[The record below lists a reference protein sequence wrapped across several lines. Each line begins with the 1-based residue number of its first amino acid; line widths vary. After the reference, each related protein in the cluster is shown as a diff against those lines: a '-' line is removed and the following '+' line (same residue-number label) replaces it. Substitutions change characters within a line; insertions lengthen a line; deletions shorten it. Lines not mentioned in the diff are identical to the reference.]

1 MMKKR
6 YLALLLVLV
15 LALVACNPEAT
26 GDATEAPATVA
37 GEAEVTE
44 AADTGDTEATEET
57 EGDETEPAG
66 EGTGSDL
73 KVGMVTD
80 EGGVNDQS
88 FNQSAWEGMER
99 AEEELGVGVSY
110 VESHNESD
118 YAPNFD
124 TSLEQGNQLIWG
136 IGFMLTDALNA
147 AAEANPET
155 NYALVDSV
163 AAEGLNNA
171 VSVLFKAEQP
181 SFLVGY
187 IAAHMTESNNVGFI
201 GGVEGDIIWGF
212 EYGYRAGVAYGA
224 KELGKEIEVQVQNRK
239 RARLRRKSIQ
249 SVKSDTQT
257 GGTTPPVFL
266 SAGYDLHGNILRIS
280 QMRKQNHQV
289 YILFFQIRG
298 PLSGF
303 FDSVGKIRPFPEFFR
318 HILLNNIGCNANYA
332 DTQSIGFK
340 NPKRFKQKLLRIL
353 PIYIGRQ
360 HRILQHLLQ
369 LQQMLWRI
377 GRIPVKSHGIDPQRM
392 QIRDH
397 HLPFGLHGLIRPV
410 KGVAIIQYK
419 QAVGVFR
426 LKLRY
431 LCHHAG
437 KAAQFFYSET
447 PAGIAHIFLRQ
458 QIGMGVINLYNSD
471 RCHPYPSC
479 PCLTQFLII
488 TTFHHTKKRPVCR
501 KTCRAYGSFIHRIA
515 DLLFDTTKHIF

>member
-224 KELGKEIEVQVQNRK
+224 KELGKEIEVQVQYANSFTDSAIGKAIAKTMYGNGADIIFSAAGDVGTGAIEESREAHTEEKPAYAIGVDRDQNYLSPETVITSAVK
-239 RARLRRKSIQ
+239 RVDVGVYNVIKETVENGFPGGQVFTYGLQDGGAVDIAET
-249 SVKSDTQT
+249 SD
-257 GGTTPPVFL
+257 
-266 SAGYDLHGNILRIS
+266 
-280 QMRKQNHQV
+280 
-289 YILFFQIRG
+289 
-298 PLSGF
+298 
-303 FDSVGKIRPFPEFFR
+303 
-318 HILLNNIGCNANYA
+318 
-332 DTQSIGFK
+332 
-340 NPKRFKQKLLRIL
+340 
-353 PIYIGRQ
+353 Q
-360 HRILQHLLQ
+360 HVPAEVLE
-369 LQQMLWRI
+369 
-377 GRIPVKSHGIDPQRM
+377 KIDPLKE
-392 QIRDH
+392 QIINEEIVV
-397 HLPFGLHGLIRPV
+397 PFT
-410 KGVAIIQYK
+410 A
-419 QAVGVFR
+419 
-426 LKLRY
+426 
-431 LCHHAG
+431 
-437 KAAQFFYSET
+437 ET
-447 PAGIAHIFLRQ
+447 FETWLAEQ
-458 QIGMGVINLYNSD
+458 
-471 RCHPYPSC
+471 
-479 PCLTQFLII
+479 
-488 TTFHHTKKRPVCR
+488 
-501 KTCRAYGSFIHRIA
+501 
-515 DLLFDTTKHIF
+515 